1 MKRLHIHISVEDL
14 EKSKSFYT
22 ALFGMEPTKDKGDY
36 AQWLVD
42 DPAVNFAISKGKD
55 KSGLNH
61 LGLQVDSDAE
71 VQELEERLQSAGVS
85 GEKQKEAVCCY
96 AKSNKY
102 WVQDPQGI
110 IWENYHTMEQMELFG
125 GDSFTGGEE
134 CCQPTF
140 ATNGKW
146 STGGSC

>member
-14 EKSKSFYT
+14 EKSKAFYT

-55 KSGLNH
+55 KVGLNH
-61 LGLQVDSDAE
+61 LGLQVDSDEA
-71 VQELEERLQSAGVS
+71 VQELEDRLQSAGVS
-85 GEKQKEAVCCY
+85 GEKQKEVVCCY

-110 IWENYHTMEQMELFG
+110 IWENYNTMQQMEVFG
-125 GDSFTGGEE
+125 GDSFTDNNE
-134 CCQPTF
+134 CCTPSF
-140 ATNGKW
+140 STNAKW

>member
-1 MKRLHIHISVEDL
+1 MKRLHIHMSVEDL
-14 EKSKSFYT
+14 EKSKQFYT

-42 DPAVNFAISKGKD
+42 NPAVNFAISKGKD
-55 KSGLNH
+55 KVGLNH
-61 LGLQVDSDAE
+61 LGLQVDSDEA
-71 VQELEERLQSAGVS
+71 VQELEDRLQSAGVS
-85 GEKQKEAVCCY
+85 GEKQKEVVCCY

-110 IWENYHTMEQMELFG
+110 IWENYNTMQQMEVFG
-125 GDSFTGGEE
+125 GDSFTDNNE
-134 CCQPTF
+134 CCTPSF
-140 ATNGKW
+140 STNAKW